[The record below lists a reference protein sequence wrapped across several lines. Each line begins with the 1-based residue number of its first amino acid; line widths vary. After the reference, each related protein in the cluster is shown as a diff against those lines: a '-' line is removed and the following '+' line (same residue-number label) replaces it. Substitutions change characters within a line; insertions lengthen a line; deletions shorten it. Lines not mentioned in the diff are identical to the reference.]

1 MLLRSIIKTAAWLL
15 DPREPKKMSEE
26 DKQRVLDAIAQ
37 AREEQASKIR
47 EIELDEIANEIKE
60 VKKSIKTKKPEVK
73 IDYTALVLEALRSE
87 AVMELLANIQDE
99 RLHDH
104 VGVTNL
110 IAKKIKEK
118 VEPLEGKVSKIEEG
132 VLAVESKLNADGL
145 VEYIEKTVEANHDPI
160 NREYGKLKEVQ
171 KYTAKTRVSNRKIRE
186 EEIDENQRLKVCK
199 DLELKD
205 SKFSR
210 NSIESVKGAV
220 PAFSDINFDSWFDDR
235 VEDCTFIEFDKSKGY
250 TYYKLGII
258 IK

>member
-26 DKQRVLDAIAQ
+26 DKQRVLDSIAQ

-47 EIELDEIANEIKE
+47 EVELDEIANEIKE
-60 VKKSIKTKKPEVK
+60 VKKMIKTKKPEVK
-73 IDYTALVLEALRSE
+73 IDYTALVLKALRSE

-110 IAKKIKEK
+110 IAEKIKES
-118 VEPLEGKVSKIEEG
+118 VEPLEGKVTKIEEG
-132 VLAVESKLNADGL
+132 VLAVETRLNSDGL
-145 VEYIEKTVEANHDPI
+145 IEYVEKTVNDNYDAK

-171 KYTAKTRVSNRKIRE
+171 KHQAKSRVSNRKTRE
-186 EEIDENQRLKVCK
+186 DENLENDRLKVCK
-199 DLELKD
+199 ELEVKD
-205 SKFSR
+205 SKFSK
-210 NSIESVKGAV
+210 SSLSLVKGGV
-220 PAFSDINFDSWFDDR
+220 PSFSKIDFNFWFQSKIDDR
-235 VEDCTFIEFDKSKGY
+235 TFIEFEKQNGY

-258 IK
+258 VT